1 MQDPRYSAT
10 TPADLKR
17 RRRWYSLGATSPTH
31 LPTYYGSRLD
41 GNEGRR
47 AYAAG
52 VIARTFGIDL
62 TPS

>member
-1 MQDPRYSAT
+1 MQDLRYSAAR
-10 TPADLKR
+10 PANLNR
-17 RRRWYSLGATSPTH
+17 RRRWYSLGATTAIDLRS
-31 LPTYYGSRLD
+31 YYSSRLD

-52 VIARTFGIDL
+52 VIARTFGVDL